1 MDHGSAVRDSKL
13 LDRAIP
19 CTDFLIWRRA
29 GLAVFGHGDFVEKR
43 GLNAAVYAGRARM
56 APQLKP
62 APKAAKTMGDAG
74 GAGFAACHSD
84 AAMRREAEEV
94 LP

>member
-1 MDHGSAVRDSKL
+1 
-13 LDRAIP
+13 
-19 CTDFLIWRRA
+19 
-29 GLAVFGHGDFVEKR
+29 
-43 GLNAAVYAGRARM
+43 M

-62 APKAAKTMGDAG
+62 APKAAKTIGDAG
-74 GAGFAACHSD
+74 GVEVAACHSE

>member
-1 MDHGSAVRDSKL
+1 
-13 LDRAIP
+13 
-19 CTDFLIWRRA
+19 
-29 GLAVFGHGDFVEKR
+29 
-43 GLNAAVYAGRARM
+43 M

-62 APKAAKTMGDAG
+62 APKAAKTMGEVG
-74 GAGFAACHSD
+74 GVGLAACHSD

>member
-1 MDHGSAVRDSKL
+1 
-13 LDRAIP
+13 
-19 CTDFLIWRRA
+19 
-29 GLAVFGHGDFVEKR
+29 
-43 GLNAAVYAGRARM
+43 M

-62 APKAAKTMGDAG
+62 APKAARTMGVVDG
-74 GAGFAACHSD
+74 VGLAACHSE